1 MSIVR
6 AEINNI
12 VDDITRIKLLLLPME
27 TGGNRGELKLA
38 MWGGV

>member
-1 MSIVR
+1 VSIVS

-12 VDDITRIKLLLLPME
+12 VDDITRIKLLLRPME

-38 MWGGV
+38 VWGGV